1 MSREIKFRAYQKTPS
16 LNHKPSLYEV
26 TGLDFYEGDYGGGE
40 VCLRNKKGEQ
50 WTEYIKDVV
59 LEQYT
64 GLKDKNGKEIY
75 EGDIVIVMGYGTY
88 EVFWREWDSSFSLKP
103 IDTVKEE
110 TRILMLCGDWEGDY
124 GVIGNIHEPPKDF
137 RSEHLKRMG
146 VSISKGGEE

>member
-1 MSREIKFRAYQKTPS
+1 MRKLGFRVWDKEDEAYLHITKNKEDGVVGISPDG
-16 LNHKPSLYEV
+16 KKALYLE
-26 TGLDFYEGDYGGGE
+26 DGE
-40 VCLRNKKGEQ
+40 VIILE
-50 WTEYIKDVV
+50 DVII
-59 LEQYT
+59 EQYT
-64 GLKDKNGKEIY
+64 ELKDKNGKEIY

-124 GVIGNIHEPPKDF
+124 KVIGNIHEPPKDF
-137 RSEHLKRMG
+137 RPEHLKRMG